1 MQVDKNLPGRLI
13 CNDNSKRLIFSGTVS
28 EACSG
33 RVALPWRGVSSRHLH
48 AVCHCLAPPPQHH
61 TITSLPTYR
70 CRTNP
75 NMVQTISKSILLVL
89 GLQLA
94 NTAHGSSNAQVPLRA
109 PGGQHHV
116 DQAILSALK
125 QFPDPVDALTF
136 LNPEMAAKLAEPRLL
151 RIAGE
156 HEPRMLTEG
165 DKMRLRRNHTKFAD
179 ITDFQDLYTDNVSVM
194 AGKAH
199 LPEFTHQRLIK
210 PLFPQIS
217 TTEMHD
223 SLKTLSSFY
232 TRYSH
237 SITGEQSAVWLHDQ
251 IADIIKNAPFH
262 TRISLSYFTH
272 DFAQPS
278 IIARFETKV
287 ADASLP
293 LTILGGHQDSMN
305 YLFPLLPAPGADDD
319 GSGTITILEAFKV
332 LANSGYIP
340 ERGPVEFH
348 WYAAEEDGLL
358 GSQAV
363 AKFKKESNATIGAMM
378 EFVSRR
384 V

>member
-1 MQVDKNLPGRLI
+1 
-13 CNDNSKRLIFSGTVS
+13 
-28 EACSG
+28 
-33 RVALPWRGVSSRHLH
+33 
-48 AVCHCLAPPPQHH
+48 
-61 TITSLPTYR
+61 
-70 CRTNP
+70 
-75 NMVQTISKSILLVL
+75 MVQTSILLL
-89 GLQLA
+89 LASQLVNA
-94 NTAHGSSNAQVPLRA
+94 AHGSRGSSAQAPLVA
-109 PGGQHHV
+109 PDGQHHHV
-116 DQAILSALK
+116 DAAILSALK
-125 QFPDPVDALTF
+125 QFSDPVDALTF
-136 LNPEMAAKLAEPRLL
+136 LNPEMAGKLAEPRLL

-156 HEPRMLTEG
+156 REPRMLTEG

-179 ITDFQDLYTDNVSVM
+179 ITNFQDLYQDNISAM
-194 AGKAH
+194 AGKAY
-199 LPEFTHQRLIK
+199 LPNFTHQSLIK

-293 LTILGGHQDSMN
+293 LTIVGAHQDSMN

-319 GSGTITILEAFKV
+319 GSGTITILETFKV

-358 GSQAV
+358 GSQAI
-363 AKFKKESNATIGAMM
+363 AKFKKETNSTIGAMM
-378 EFVSRR
+378 EFVSRDD
-384 V
+384 VLSAVAAG